1 MHIVKLQLPFSWRT
15 CFSHKLSLFKHTI
28 DPQYQIWWFYDLIW
42 TNQTSR
48 ARIICSNKW
57 VNVNFFP
64 HCTSTSLLSRVKQ
77 SSCKYTKI
85 EADEASRQRDRE
97 TWKWARPASAET
109 RLATLVCFQLPP
121 ASFAP
126 AGFEPMRRA
135 ASPLLVMRLL
145 QSHPHSVAAWDQPLP
160 RKQWILC
167 PYGAYSRVRITMES
181 LLRIPLTR
189 LPASEIH
196 LMAGV
201 NAERNGGNER

>member
-1 MHIVKLQLPFSWRT
+1 MSKCQFLRT
-15 CFSHKLSLFKHTI
+15 ALLYHCCLVWNNLLASTQRRSGRSLSSERKR
-28 DPQYQIWWFYDLIW
+28 DLKV
-42 TNQTSR
+42 S
-48 ARIICSNKW
+48 
-57 VNVNFFP
+57 
-64 HCTSTSLLSRVKQ
+64 
-77 SSCKYTKI
+77 SSCLGRN
-85 EADEASRQRDRE
+85 SSGNSSVL
-97 TWKWARPASAET
+97 P
-109 RLATLVCFQLPP
+109 LPP

-167 PYGAYSRVRITMES
+167 PYGAYSRVRITVES
-181 LLRIPLTR
+181 LLRVPLTR